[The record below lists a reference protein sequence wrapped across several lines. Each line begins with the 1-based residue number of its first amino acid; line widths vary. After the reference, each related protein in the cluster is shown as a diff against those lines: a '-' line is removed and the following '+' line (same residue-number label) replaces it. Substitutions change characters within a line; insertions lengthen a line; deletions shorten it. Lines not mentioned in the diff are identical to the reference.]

1 MQTDFYNR
9 LLDTCERRGH
19 SLTARFEACNFCN
32 EKTDEYGQFPD
43 LAHACEEVWFEM
55 YMRAMATPPRDAD
68 EALLLFDKWTDN
80 VKDLIDGGFEDTPYL
95 QAAVDNLRAFLES
108 TAKLHAEARKVFF
121 GGVEDATNNKAK
133 PLNTE
138 EELDAVIKFL
148 DGSIKQA
155 VKKAL
160 PEKDAAKKERR
171 KQPKP
176 D

>member
-1 MQTDFYNR
+1 MRTEFYNR
-9 LLDTCERRGH
+9 LLNTCERRGH

-32 EKTDEYGQFPD
+32 EKTDEYRQLPD

-68 EALLLFDKWTDN
+68 EALLLFDKLM
-80 VKDLIDGGFEDTPYL
+80 KDINDDISEIIEASPYL

-121 GGVEDATNNKAK
+121 GGIEDATNNKAK

-138 EELDAVIKFL
+138 EELDAAIKSL
-148 DGSIKQA
+148 DGSIKTSGQRSPA
-155 VKKAL
+155 GLRSGKA
-160 PEKDAAKKERR
+160 EKETNNDK
-171 KQPKP
+171 
-176 D
+176 

>member
-1 MQTDFYNR
+1 MQTEFYNR

-19 SLTARFEACNFCN
+19 SLTARFNAGDFCN
-32 EKTDEYGQFPD
+32 EKVEEYRQFPD

-80 VKDLIDGGFEDTPYL
+80 VKDLIDGGFKDTPYL

-138 EELDAVIKFL
+138 EELDAAIKSL
-148 DGSIKQA
+148 DGSIKTSGQRSPA
-155 VKKAL
+155 GLRSGKA
-160 PEKDAAKKERR
+160 EKETNNDK
-171 KQPKP
+171 
-176 D
+176 